1 MNDRLK
7 NKKEKKVEELKDW
20 VLKFK
25 EVKDFFD
32 IYSINRKKLSV
43 VNEKNNK
50 EWIKVL
56 DDLEYDIEF

>member
-25 EVKDFFD
+25 EVKDVFD